1 MGQRRGAVVWGCA
14 GAQCGAVQGR
24 SVGLRGGSSSVG
36 LRRDAAR
43 SSPGGQRGAVEGR
56 SVELR
61 TGVAAWGC
69 AGAQRAAAQ
78 WWEAAQGR
86 IMGPRRGAVRSCAGV
101 QQRGAAQSSCA
112 GRRSGG
118 GAV

>member
-1 MGQRRGAVVWGCA
+1 MGLRRGA
-14 GAQCGAVQGR
+14 
-24 SVGLRGGSSSVG
+24 
-36 LRRDAAR
+36 
-43 SSPGGQRGAVEGR
+43 
-56 SVELR
+56 
-61 TGVAAWGC
+61 AAWGC

-86 IMGPRRGAVRSCAGV
+86 IMGPCMGAARSCAGV
-101 QQRGAAQSSCA
+101 QQRGAAQMSCV